1 MNTTRSTRRSA
12 LIEDGRN
19 CSTSTT
25 TYSDRYARLYEYC
38 ADARSAKEI
47 AAHFDGASW
56 VDEAI
61 QEFVERNFMVHLD
74 NRYLSLA
81 LPENAY
87 F

>member
-1 MNTTRSTRRSA
+1 MIQ
-12 LIEDGRN
+12 IEDGRN

-25 TYSDRYARLYEYC
+25 TYSDHYAQLYEYC

-47 AAHFDGASW
+47 AAHFDGAPR

-61 QEFVERNFMVHLD
+61 QEFVERNLMVHLD

-87 F
+87 I

>member
-1 MNTTRSTRRSA
+1 MDYNRSGVPLMETVSRPDIRSP
-12 LIEDGRN
+12 EDFEAIGAA
-19 CSTSTT
+19 S
-25 TYSDRYARLYEYC
+25 ARVISGDVQAC
-38 ADARSAKEI
+38 GEI
-47 AAHFDGASW
+47 AAHFDGAPW

-81 LPENAY
+81 LPENPY